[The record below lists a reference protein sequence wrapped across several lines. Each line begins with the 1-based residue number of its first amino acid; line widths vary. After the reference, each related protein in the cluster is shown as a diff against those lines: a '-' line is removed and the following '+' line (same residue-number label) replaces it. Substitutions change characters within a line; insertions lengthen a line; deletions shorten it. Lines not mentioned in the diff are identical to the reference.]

1 MPIACSSS
9 VLTGVDGSIYFE
21 PAGTQY
27 CLLDNSDFASGTSIT
42 VPADNDYRVDDPVA
56 FKVEGSGKLDSALT
70 AGTTYY
76 VVKRTAVSIDVSAT
90 KGGTA
95 ITLNGDGGLGAPS
108 GGVVTTLTLPTLP
121 TSTGSAPAGIATAI
135 TPASLPTASGHYGAG
150 PYVGVATAGG
160 TGTGLTVTV
169 TVVGSNVTAVAIANG
184 GSGYTASDTITID
197 GALLGGTKTT
207 DDITFTVN
215 TVSAIKPGVY
225 GPGPITGIAT
235 TGGTGGGLT
244 VDATVVNGE
253 ITGLTLNAGGTGY
266 KTGESLTVDGASL
279 GGTTGTNDLLVTT
292 GTTSAIVAGGNT
304 AGVVNHIELGFAE
317 YQAVCSV
324 TEWDL
329 SMTKEQADV
338 TTLPCSVGT
347 GANKVA
353 PVRKQIGTFLSGEGS
368 MSILFTSDQTSMGQ
382 RLLANSV
389 MVDSKVDAKL
399 YIDAVSGGA
408 TIDDAA
414 SSYFEGSVN
423 LLGFEIS
430 VNTSD
435 ALIATVNFSLAD
447 QPKAL
452 FGVKL

>member
-1 MPIACSSS
+1 MPVSCSSS

-21 PAGTQY
+21 PAGTAY
-27 CLLDNSDFASGTSIT
+27 CLLDFTDFPAGTSIT
-42 VPADNDYRVDDPVA
+42 VPADNDYRVDDPVIFTA
-56 FKVEGSGKLDSALT
+56 EGTASLDTALT

-76 VVKRTAVSIDVSAT
+76 VVARTTTTVGVSAT

-108 GGVVTTLTLPTLP
+108 GGVVTTLTIPTLP

-135 TPASLPTASGHYGAG
+135 TPASLPTTSGHYGAG

-207 DDITFTVN
+207 DDITFSVN

-225 GPGPITGIAT
+225 GAGPITGIAA

-253 ITGLTLNAGGTGY
+253 ITGLTLSAGGTGY
-266 KTGESLTVDGASL
+266 KTGESLTVDGALL
-279 GGTTGTNDLLVTT
+279 GAITGTNDLVVST

-304 AGVVNHIELGFAE
+304 PGGANHISIDYAEFA
-317 YQAVCSV
+317 AVYMVKEFSI
-324 TEWDL
+324 DL
-329 SMTKEQADV
+329 SREEIDT
-338 TTLPCSVGT
+338 TTLPCGVG
-347 GANKVA
+347 GGGSFQA
-353 PVRKQIGTFLSGEGS
+353 PFRTMQAGYASGSGS
-368 MSILFTSDQTSMGQ
+368 MTVQFTEDQTSLAN
-382 RLLANSV
+382 RLLSNSMRKNQAGAEV
-389 MVDSKVDAKL
+389 RLFVNAVDDGTGKPDLTKSV
-399 YIDAVSGGA
+399 YIQAPISIMGF
-408 TIDDAA
+408 
-414 SSYFEGSVN
+414 SLSVTPEDVTTAE
-423 LLGFEIS
+423 L
-430 VNTSD
+430 
-435 ALIATVNFSLAD
+435 NFSLSG
-447 QPKAL
+447 QPSHL
-452 FGVKL
+452 LV